1 MTSTYLSRCADAAS
15 HERFGALSERQLD
28 SLDELGQLG
37 EELIDLAADNFRRD
51 LHHATALA
59 HRGRTASALHA
70 LTHYADTY
78 DNATALGQFYAGM
91 IDEGDHA
98 DLIIEAVAAG
108 PEAVAKLL
116 EQCGPNLPPP
126 IHAALSAL
134 LTASAD
140 RYQELAAELIRS
152 LLEGEH
158 STEHAHGRQAQHRER
173 CPHRRRIMAT
183 ANTADPD
190 AHALS
195 KYGAMSS
202 RNSNREANRRR

>member
-1 MTSTYLSRCADAAS
+1 MTSAYLSRCADAAS
-15 HERFGALSERQLD
+15 HERFGALTEWEMST
-28 SLDELGQLG
+28 LDELGQFM
-37 EELIDLAADNFRRD
+37 EIQIDIAAEAFRRD

-78 DNATALGQFYAGM
+78 DNAADLGQFYAGM

-108 PEAVAKLL
+108 PEAVAELL
-116 EQCGPNLPPP
+116 EKCGHNLPAP
-126 IHAALSAL
+126 IRAALAAL

-140 RYQELAAELIRS
+140 RYQELAAELVRS

-190 AHALS
+190 AHTLS

>member
-1 MTSTYLSRCADAAS
+1 MTSAYLSRCADAAS
-15 HERFGALSERQLD
+15 HERFGALSEREMNN
-28 SLDELGQLG
+28 LDELGQLG

-51 LHHATALA
+51 LHHAAALA

-70 LTHYADTY
+70 LGGDSTY
-78 DNATALGQFYAGM
+78 DDAYELGQFYAGM

-98 DLIIEAVAAG
+98 ELIIGAVAAG
-108 PEAVAKLL
+108 PEAVAELL
-116 EQCGPNLPPP
+116 EQCGHNLPAP
-126 IHAALSAL
+126 IRAALAAL

-140 RYQELAAELIRS
+140 RYQELAAELVRS

-190 AHALS
+190 AHTLS

>member
-1 MTSTYLSRCADAAS
+1 MTSAYLSRCADAAS
-15 HERFGALSERQLD
+15 HGLHGALTERELER
-28 SLDELGQLG
+28 LDELGQLAG
-37 EELIDLAADNFRRD
+37 RLTDLAADNFRRD
-51 LHHATALA
+51 LHHAAALA
-59 HRGRTASALHA
+59 HRDRTASALHA

-78 DNATALGQFYAGM
+78 DNAADLGQFYAGV
-91 IDEGDHA
+91 IDGGDHA
-98 DLIIEAVAAG
+98 ALIIEAVAAG
-108 PEAVAKLL
+108 PEAVAELL
-116 EQCGPNLPPP
+116 EQHGHNLPEP
-126 IHAALSAL
+126 IRAALAAL

-190 AHALS
+190 AHTLS

>member
-1 MTSTYLSRCADAAS
+1 MTSAYLSRCADAAA

-28 SLDELGQLG
+28 YLAETGELV
-37 EELIDLAADNFRRD
+37 EIHIDTAADIFRRD
-51 LHHATALA
+51 LHYAAALA

-70 LTHYADTY
+70 LGGNDTY
-78 DNATALGQFYAGM
+78 DDAYELGQFYAGM
-91 IDEGDHA
+91 IDGGDHA

-108 PEAVAKLL
+108 PEAVAELL
-116 EQCGPNLPPP
+116 EQCGHNLPAP
-126 IHAALSAL
+126 IRAALAAL

-140 RYQELAAELIRS
+140 RYQELAAELVRS

-158 STEHAHGRQAQHRER
+158 STEHAHGRQSQHRER
-173 CPHRRRIMAT
+173 CPHRRRIMAS

-190 AHALS
+190 AHTLS

-202 RNSNREANRRR
+202 CNSNREANRRR

>member
-1 MTSTYLSRCADAAS
+1 MNN
-15 HERFGALSERQLD
+15 
-28 SLDELGQLG
+28 LDELGQLG

-78 DNATALGQFYAGM
+78 DNALGQFYAGM
-91 IDEGDHA
+91 IDGGDHA

-108 PEAVAKLL
+108 PEAVAELL
-116 EQCGPNLPPP
+116 EQCGHNLPAP
-126 IHAALSAL
+126 IRAALAAL

-140 RYQELAAELIRS
+140 RYQELAAELVRS
-152 LLEGEH
+152 LLEDEH

-190 AHALS
+190 AHTLS